1 MIISM
6 GAEKSFDK
14 IRHPFIHDKM
24 SPERGQRGDLSQHNK
39 GYM

>member
-1 MIISM
+1 MIISV

-14 IRHPFIHDKM
+14 IQHPVIHDKM
-24 SPERGQRGDLSQHNK
+24 SPERGQIGDLSQHNK